1 MEYIQPSLEH
11 VKGDTWCI
19 VTGYSRIP
27 LFKLGAG
34 RAMLIDS
41 GLANPDREGILS
53 LLRREDLRVAAVLTS
68 HAHIDH
74 TGNHKIL
81 QQEHGAK
88 LYMTLFDAA
97 VSSNPVNLKAYF
109 YGTSY
114 QGVINYGESMF
125 CHADRLITPRDN
137 EVVVEGARFQVLRL
151 PGHAP
156 EHLGFVTPDGVAY
169 LGDALM
175 SEQVLNSVHIP
186 YSMCCELDIQ
196 TKRNIQHMDYDA
208 YIIPHNAVCA
218 DVRALAQQNI
228 CVLQDKIE
236 TVYNT
241 VDHYMS
247 MEQIVARA
255 SAAMG
260 MRGDTTYKINV
271 AERNIRI
278 FVEHLLDTKRLRV
291 RANEGV
297 IEYIRR
303 E

>member
-1 MEYIQPSLEH
+1 
-11 VKGDTWCI
+11 
-19 VTGYSRIP
+19 
-27 LFKLGAG
+27 
-34 RAMLIDS
+34 
-41 GLANPDREGILS
+41 
-53 LLRREDLRVAAVLTS
+53 
-68 HAHIDH
+68 
-74 TGNHKIL
+74 
-81 QQEHGAK
+81 
-88 LYMTLFDAA
+88 
-97 VSSNPVNLKAYF
+97 
-109 YGTSY
+109 
-114 QGVINYGESMF
+114 MF
-125 CHADRLITPRDN
+125 CHADRLITPRDT

-208 YIIPHNAVCA
+208 YIIPHNAVCT
-218 DVRALAQQNI
+218 DVRALVQQNI

-260 MRGDTTYKINV
+260 VRGDTTYKINV